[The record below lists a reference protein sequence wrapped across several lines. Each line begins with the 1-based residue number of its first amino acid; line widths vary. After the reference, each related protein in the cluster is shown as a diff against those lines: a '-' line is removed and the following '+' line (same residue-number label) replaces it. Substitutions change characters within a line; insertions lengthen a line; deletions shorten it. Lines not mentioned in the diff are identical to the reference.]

1 MALTKIIDNYI
12 YAFTVPQKKW
22 YIDEVE
28 NEENI
33 VSKAESE
40 IRLFKLN
47 LVFSVILL
55 IVCCALS
62 LTIHSAGK
70 KAEFLFYNEL
80 SLNEE
85 KMALQTL
92 KIINTYQNYSQ
103 RIVLTKNLSLLVLE
117 EENPEFHPSVNFF
130 FPQTYK
136 QFYKISPEKN
146 VKIFN
151 KFYQERILPKT
162 SLRSS
167 MTEDFFDFRSTGVRF
182 GHFFWIF
189 GGSTNCYSFD
199 LGNMTEDFNHK
210 ALVMVERLLESLG

>member
-1 MALTKIIDNYI
+1 MALAKIIDNYI
-12 YAFTVPQKKW
+12 YAFTVPHKKW

-40 IRLFKLN
+40 IRLIKLS
-47 LVFSVILL
+47 LMFSVILL
-55 IVCCALS
+55 FVCSVLS
-62 LTIHSAGK
+62 LIIDSAGNETK
-70 KAEFLFYNEL
+70 FLFFNEWNL
-80 SLNEE
+80 DEE
-85 KMALQTL
+85 KMALQTM

-117 EENPEFHPSVNFF
+117 EENPEIRPSVNFF

-136 QFYKISPEKN
+136 QFYKISPDANTN

-162 SLRSS
+162 SLHSS
-167 MTEDFFDFRSTGVRF
+167 MVEYFFDYRSTGVRV

-189 GGSTNCYSFD
+189 GGGTNCNDFK
-199 LGNMTEDFNHK
+199 LGNISFVTLM
-210 ALVMVERLLESLG
+210 